1 MKRTVSIPVDLPRER
16 FLPLMGFC
24 DDIFNQH
31 VDWALAEKTWNK
43 NKAHHALYA
52 SIRQQYPDVPS
63 ALVQAIRD
71 NAMEAVKA
79 RRFENIEKRGSTDS
93 VPYDGRS
100 VSLSPGYSRLSLA
113 CIGGRFKTAIKL
125 PKCTPQPFEAKLV
138 GGWLHWNK
146 NLEQFSFEF
155 HFEDSGGILGK
166 EIPGLIEEQS
176 GFRPSEHWLYKLVE
190 PKYSTRKRY
199 SVEEYQAIIAQLEM
213 PVENSAR
220 LLAATGFSF

>member
-24 DDIFNQH
+24 ADIFNQH
-31 VDWALAEKTWNK
+31 VDWALTEKTWNK

-52 SIRQQYPDVPS
+52 SIRQQHPDIPS
-63 ALVQAIRD
+63 ALVQTIRD

-79 RRFENIEKRGSTDS
+79 RRFANIKKREPTDS
-93 VPYDGRS
+93 VPYDVRS

-113 CIGGRFKTAIKL
+113 CIGDRFKTHVQL
-125 PKCTPQPFEAKLV
+125 PEYAPQLFGVELV

-146 NLEQFSFEF
+146 GLERFSFEF
-155 HFEDSGGILGK
+155 CFEDSNGILGK
-166 EIPGLIEEQS
+166 DIPGLIEEQS
-176 GFRPSEHWLYKLVE
+176 GFRPSEHWLYRLKK

-199 SVEEYQAIIAQLEM
+199 SVTEYQAIVAQLEM
-213 PVENSAR
+213 PVENSAK